1 MKMEDEKISLRI
13 SREELLALD
22 LYLAKHPEKG
32 SRSHFIKNV
41 IRECLDRD
49 AQVGSE
55 KIEER
60 RAEAGNDIVVKLPP
74 YLRASVDALA
84 QTLYNS
90 PEEYIR
96 ELVRRDLD
104 ADGQK
109 AKDVRDRAIFVA
121 TSEIGL

>member
-1 MKMEDEKISLRI
+1 
-13 SREELLALD
+13 LD
-22 LYLAKHPEKG
+22 LHLAKHPELG
-32 SRSHFIKNV
+32 SRSFFIKNL
-41 IRECLDRD
+41 IREGLDRD
-49 AQVGSE
+49 AQADIE
-55 KIEER
+55 KPKEVKEEKPVD
-60 RAEAGNDIVVKLPP
+60 GIVVKLPP

>member
-1 MKMEDEKISLRI
+1 MDDEKISLRI

-22 LYLAKHPEKG
+22 LHLAKHPELG
-32 SRSHFIKNV
+32 SRSFFIKNL
-41 IRECLDRD
+41 IREGLDRD
-49 AQVGSE
+49 AQADIE
-55 KIEER
+55 KPKEVKEEKPVD
-60 RAEAGNDIVVKLPP
+60 GIVVRLPP